1 MSGLAARLKTLTRPT
16 PDEERRVLRAAN
28 GALVRTSARV
38 MRPERGEL
46 ERVLRQVPRGRGAR
60 RFGAAVEPL
69 EIGTEVDDNT
79 TLKRRV
85 LGVLLLLGA
94 LGGAG
99 LAKAAPTVRAVL
111 AGGLDA
117 LTFTAPAPPALAEVE
132 AATCEG
138 PEEAPAGAAS
148 AARTPGAGPSPGP
161 GASMSTGSGLE
172 PDALAVPVTV
182 AAHPNPRLVYT
193 VGGAGGGN
201 SMATPGGGGGPSLPG
216 PIAPMS
222 GNGSGTP
229 GGTHAP
235 AGGVPGGDG
244 PEGAPLV
251 PLPDVPGLDGP
262 STFSATAPLTDPTP
276 SGRVDHDVGADGS
289 PLAVDQTSQP
299 SVCPVWPGEPGASD
313 DAVARPA
320 PPPLQPA
327 AIVATAPS
335 VMDIPLAVAAPPRP
349 RAKTPG
355 PRTAAPSGAG
365 SAVPLADA
373 RSKGGLPQPAPSRRG
388 MPDLSAG
395 FPVTANPA
403 SPVSPTAPAS
413 PVAPAVPAAPAAPVE
428 SAGSGPPSVAD
439 TQALL
444 NDVVFGAGRGA
455 PPPDPADCDPEDAEP

>member
-1 MSGLAARLKTLTRPT
+1 MSGLAARLKALTRPT
-16 PDEERRVLRAAN
+16 PDEGTPRAARRKWGT
-28 GALVRTSARV
+28 GAHVCPCHATGEGRTR
-38 MRPERGEL
+38 
-46 ERVLRQVPRGRGAR
+46 
-60 RFGAAVEPL
+60 
-69 EIGTEVDDNT
+69 
-79 TLKRRV
+79 
-85 LGVLLLLGA
+85 
-94 LGGAG
+94 AG
-99 LAKAAPTVRAVL
+99 
-111 AGGLDA
+111 
-117 LTFTAPAPPALAEVE
+117 
-132 AATCEG
+132 
-138 PEEAPAGAAS
+138 APAGAPWS
-148 AARTPGAGPSPGP
+148 RRTQVRCGGGAARDRNRGGRQHDPETQGAGCAASSRCAGRRGTRQGCADGPSGP
-161 GASMSTGSGLE
+161 RGWTRCADVHRPAPRARGGRGCDLRGS
-172 PDALAVPVTV
+172 
-182 AAHPNPRLVYT
+182 RR
-193 VGGAGGGN
+193 GAGGRRVGRAHTGRGSIPRARSIDEHRKRVGAGCPGRARHGRCTSESPARLHGRGRGEN

-327 AIVATAPS
+327 AVVATAPS
-335 VMDIPLAVAAPPRP
+335 VMDVPLAVAAPPRP

-373 RSKGGLPQPAPSRRG
+373 RSKGGLPSPRLPDVECPICRQASRSRQIRRRRCRRLRLRPRG
-388 MPDLSAG
+388 TGCTGCTGCTRRIRWVRST
-395 FPVTANPA
+395 FC
-403 SPVSPTAPAS
+403 
-413 PVAPAVPAAPAAPVE
+413 
-428 SAGSGPPSVAD
+428 
-439 TQALL
+439 
-444 NDVVFGAGRGA
+444 R
-455 PPPDPADCDPEDAEP
+455 